1 MIVRDQPPV
10 GPQLADALDWAR
22 AVAHAEQRHGGRV
35 TTAEVVE
42 ARFPDTYNTYR
53 MTQKRS
59 TFVRQLRKAAY
70 ADFFNGEWMGNRW
83 EWWTG

>member
-1 MIVRDQPPV
+1 MIVKDQPPV
-10 GPQLADALDWAR
+10 GPQLADAKLWQR
-22 AVAHAEQRHGGRV
+22 ALATLPPGRH

-42 ARFPDTYNTYR
+42 ARFPDSHMSYR

-70 ADFFNGEWMGNRW
+70 ADLFNGEWMGNRW
-83 EWWTG
+83 EWWMSS